1 MKNKNKIIENLSK
14 ELATKKST
22 RINIRMTND
31 LHRKLVEH
39 KEKTG
44 VCISDI
50 IRISLLN
57 YFENEVND

>member
-1 MKNKNKIIENLSK
+1 MNNKNKIIENLSK
-14 ELATKKST
+14 ELSTKKST
-22 RINIRMTND
+22 RINIRMTDD
-31 LHRKLVEH
+31 LNEKLLEH
-39 KEKTG
+39 KKNTG